1 MTINWGVIGTGY
13 MANRFIQT
21 VGDLE
26 RHSIEAVYS
35 REVFKGIQLSDKL
48 NIKKSSGDIE
58 IFLNDPAID
67 AVYVATPLTTHFDYV
82 KLSLLKNKSVLCEK
96 PLFNEYSNY
105 TEIQHIANEN
115 NLFVMEG
122 IWPLYIPLIKF
133 IRNVLNEN
141 KIGKPLIYSSN
152 MIRNY
157 DLSIKNRIIDK
168 DLGGGAFNEMS
179 IYGVALSQF
188 FFGKP
193 EKFDV
198 ISTIID
204 FGVDLESVVHLSYK
218 GKLKAEIKCS
228 FVSSD
233 PTFSKI
239 IGDKGIIEWGD
250 YMKGENFVK
259 VIDSKNGES
268 DIHYFENDGLKG
280 MINLFNIKFH
290 SAKNN
295 LRLDSYHNSMAIGEI
310 MCNMREKINKSISS
324 YEKELL

>member
-35 REVFKGIQLSDKL
+35 REVFKGSQLSDKL

-96 PLFNEYSNY
+96 PIFNEYSNY

-133 IRNVLNEN
+133 IRNVLN
-141 KIGKPLIYSSN
+141 
-152 MIRNY
+152 
-157 DLSIKNRIIDK
+157 ID
-168 DLGGGAFNEMS
+168 
-179 IYGVALSQF
+179 
-188 FFGKP
+188 
-193 EKFDV
+193 
-198 ISTIID
+198 
-204 FGVDLESVVHLSYK
+204 
-218 GKLKAEIKCS
+218 
-228 FVSSD
+228 
-233 PTFSKI
+233 
-239 IGDKGIIEWGD
+239 
-250 YMKGENFVK
+250 
-259 VIDSKNGES
+259 
-268 DIHYFENDGLKG
+268 
-280 MINLFNIKFH
+280 
-290 SAKNN
+290 
-295 LRLDSYHNSMAIGEI
+295 
-310 MCNMREKINKSISS
+310 
-324 YEKELL
+324 